1 MDESIQKLN
10 DWVAAVHDF
19 EPTPWERLPEL
30 DLYMDQVITLKVKCG
45 SHGRLYG
52 SITSQEIAAALKEQ
66 HGVDVDKRKIEC
78 EPIRQVGDVDIT
90 VWLYSGVTTPMK
102 VSVIAA

>member
-30 DLYMDQVITLKVKCG
+30 DLYMDQVITLMGKQLE
-45 SHGRLYG
+45 R
-52 SITSQEIAAALKEQ
+52 
-66 HGVDVDKRKIEC
+66 R
-78 EPIRQVGDVDIT
+78 
-90 VWLYSGVTTPMK
+90 
-102 VSVIAA
+102 